1 MIDVN
6 DIIGKKIG
14 KRTIISYAGRDKR
27 SNPIYNCRC
36 ECGRMSITNRY
47 NLLNNHS
54 TSCRYCARKAKRHTK
69 PSKIITVEPYIN
81 GKAKSGI
88 NTKPRKNNK
97 SLVGQ
102 KFGRLTVLE
111 DTGKRYYGYVVY
123 KCQCDC
129 GNIFEAPMHNIKAGQ
144 VKSCGCLLQEI
155 KDSWVN
161 KLKKTNK
168 YEFGKFGIGYT
179 QKGEKFYFDIE
190 DYDKL
195 KDYCWRYD
203 NNKLVAYVRGSG
215 KLNLIDTAWKIILNE
230 KYTSKKVKFKN
241 GNYWD
246 LRKKNLII
254 Y

>member
-14 KRTIISYAGRDKR
+14 KKTIISYAGKDKR
-27 SNPIYNCRC
+27 GNPIYNCQC

-54 TSCRYCARKAKRHTK
+54 TSCRHCARKE
-69 PSKIITVEPYIN
+69 IITIEPYIN
-81 GKAKSGI
+81 GKVKTGI

-102 KFGRLTVLE
+102 KFGRLSVLE

-144 VKSCGCLLQEI
+144 VKSCGCLLQENLI
-155 KDSWVN
+155 AWGN
-161 KLKKTNK
+161 KLKKTNTYK
-168 YEFGKFGIGYT
+168 FGKFGVGYT
-179 QKGEKFYFDIE
+179 QKGEKFFFDTE

-195 KDYCWRYD
+195 QNYCWRYEPSHR
-203 NNKLVAYVRGSG
+203 LVAYIRGTG
-215 KLNLIDTAWKIILNE
+215 KTGHNTSTAWRIILNE
-230 KYTSKKVKFKN
+230 NNKNKHVKFKN

-246 LRKKNLII
+246 LRKKNLEVV
-254 Y
+254 